1 MAGIVPSRRVRGT
14 PFSAGVQA
22 AGAKAYTVYN
32 HMLLPSYFESYRDD
46 YHHLKKYVQ
55 VWDVSVERQVS
66 VKGPDAAKMMM
77 MVSPRDMNKMAEDQ
91 CYYMPICDD
100 NGGMLNDPVAI
111 KLAED
116 HYWLSIAD
124 GDLLQF
130 LLGLAIGKNLQV
142 EIEEP
147 DVSPLAIQGP
157 LAEELTA
164 RIFGDTVRDI
174 KFFRYKKLKFL
185 DTQFVVARSGWSK
198 QGGFEIYVDGTEYGM
213 PLWDAFFEAGKDLNV
228 RAGCPNLIERIEG
241 GLLSFGSDMTR
252 QNTPVEAGLAKFC
265 NSPDEYLGKAIIE
278 KQKRDGPDRIVCPIS
293 IGGND
298 DLPHN
303 ETGWKVLSKN
313 NQVGLIA
320 SAAWSPDFQTNVAI
334 GMIERGHWDAGT
346 VLNVDTGA
354 DIRSA
359 EVKEKFWI

>member
-14 PFSAGVQA
+14 PFSPGVQA

-32 HMLLPSYFESYRDD
+32 HMLLPSYFDSYQND

-66 VKGPDAAKMMM
+66 VKGPDAAKLMR

-100 NGGMLNDPVAI
+100 NGGMLNDPVTI

-157 LAEELTA
+157 LAEDLTA
-164 RIFGDTVRDI
+164 KIFGDTVRDI

-198 QGGFEIYVDGTEYGM
+198 QGGFEIYVDGFDYGM
-213 PLWDAFFEAGKDLNV
+213 PLWNAFFEAGKDLNV

-265 NSPDEYLGKAIIE
+265 NSPDEYLGKEIIE
-278 KQKRDGPDRIVCPIS
+278 KQKKEGPDRIIRPVSIS
-293 IGGND
+293 GDG

-303 ETGWKVLSKN
+303 ANGWKVLSSGK
-313 NQVGLIA
+313 QVGLIA
-320 SAAWSPDFQTNVAI
+320 SATWSPDFKTNVSI
-334 GMIERGHWDAGT
+334 GMIEKSHWTEGT
-346 VLNVDTGA
+346 EVEVDTGSSV
-354 DIRSA
+354 RKA
-359 EVKEKFWI
+359 EVLEKFWI

>member
-14 PFSAGVQA
+14 PFSPGVQA

-32 HMLLPSYFESYRDD
+32 HMLLPSYFDSYQND

-66 VKGPDAAKMMM
+66 VKG
-77 MVSPRDMNKMAEDQ
+77 
-91 CYYMPICDD
+91 
-100 NGGMLNDPVAI
+100 NDPVAI

-157 LAEELTA
+157 LAEDLTA

-198 QGGFEIYVDGTEYGM
+198 QGGFEIYVDGFDYGM
-213 PLWDAFFEAGKDLNV
+213 PLWNAFFEAGKDLNV

-265 NSPDEYLGKAIIE
+265 NSPDEYLGKEIIE
-278 KQKRDGPDRIVCPIS
+278 KQKKEGPDRIIRPVSIS
-293 IGGND
+293 GDG

-303 ETGWKVLSKN
+303 ANGWKVLSSGK
-313 NQVGLIA
+313 QVGLIA
-320 SAAWSPDFQTNVAI
+320 SATWSPDFKTNVSI
-334 GMIERGHWDAGT
+334 GMIEKSHWSEGT
-346 VLNVDTGA
+346 EVEVDTGSTLRKA
-354 DIRSA
+354 KIL
-359 EVKEKFWI
+359 EEFWI

>member
-1 MAGIVPSRRVRGT
+1 MAGIIPSRRVRGT

-32 HMLLPSYFESYRDD
+32 HMLLPSYFESYQDD
-46 YHHLKKYVQ
+46 YHHLKKNVQ

-66 VKGPDAAKMMM
+66 VKGPDAFNLMKLI
-77 MVSPRDMNKMAEDQ
+77 SPRDMSKMAEDQ

-100 NGGMLNDPVAI
+100 KGGMLNDPVAI

-130 LLGLAIGKNLQV
+130 LLGIVIGKNLEV
-142 EIEEP
+142 EISEP

-157 LAEELTA
+157 KAEELTA
-164 RIFGDTVRDI
+164 KVFGDVVRDI
-174 KFFRYKKLKFL
+174 KFFRYKKLQFL
-185 DTQFVVARSGWSK
+185 DQKFVVARSGWSK
-198 QGGFEIYVDGTEYGM
+198 QGGFEIYVEGTEYGM
-213 PLWDAFFEAGKDLNV
+213 PLWNAFFEAGKDLNV

-252 QNTPVEAGLAKFC
+252 QDTPVEAGLAKFC
-265 NSPDEYLGKAIIE
+265 NAPNEYLGKATIE
-278 KQKRDGPDRIVCPIS
+278 KQKREGPDRIIRPITIS
-293 IGGND
+293 GDD

-303 ETGWKVLSKN
+303 ANGWKVLFEHK
-313 NQVGLIA
+313 QVGLIA
-320 SAAWSPDFQTNVAI
+320 SAAWSPDFRTNVAI
-334 GMIERGHWDAGT
+334 GMIDRDHWDPGT
-346 VLNVDTGA
+346 VLNVDTGTE
-354 DIRSA
+354 IRSI
-359 EVKEKFWI
+359 EVQDKFWI

>member
-1 MAGIVPSRRVRGT
+1 MAGIIPSRRVRGT

-32 HMLLPSYFESYRDD
+32 HMLLPSYFESYQDD
-46 YHHLKKYVQ
+46 YHHLKNNVQ

-66 VKGPDAAKMMM
+66 VKGPDAFKLMKLI
-77 MVSPRDMNKMAEDQ
+77 SPRDMNKMAEDQ

-100 NGGMLNDPVAI
+100 KGGMLNDPVAI

-130 LLGLAIGKNLQV
+130 LLGIVIGKNLEV
-142 EIEEP
+142 EISEP

-157 LAEELTA
+157 KAEELTA
-164 RIFGDTVRDI
+164 KVFGDAVRDI
-174 KFFRYKKLKFL
+174 KFFRYKKLPFL
-185 DTQFVVARSGWSK
+185 DQKFVVARSGWSK
-198 QGGFEIYVDGTEYGM
+198 QGGFEVYVEGTEYGM
-213 PLWDAFFEAGKDLNV
+213 PLWEAFFEAGKDLNV

-252 QNTPVEAGLAKFC
+252 QDTPVEAGLAKFC
-265 NSPDEYLGKAIIE
+265 NAPNEYLGKATIE
-278 KQKRDGPDRIVCPIS
+278 KQKREGPDRIIRPITIS
-293 IGGND
+293 GDD

-303 ETGWKVLSKN
+303 ANGWKVLFEHK
-313 NQVGLIA
+313 QVGLIA
-320 SAAWSPDFQTNVAI
+320 SAAWSPDFRTNVAI
-334 GMIERGHWDAGT
+334 GMIDRDHWDPGT

-354 DIRSA
+354 GIRLI
-359 EVKEKFWI
+359 EVQDKFWI